1 MANNLKLYRKKAGKT
16 QNQIS
21 EYLGLSINA
30 YGHYETGRRN
40 IPVEYIGRLADLY
53 GVSVDALMGRA
64 ETKLDNIQIKPEIV
78 EEDDVYIPLVASLR
92 CGYGENGQALDII
105 KKIPVPASYIRR
117 WGNNLK
123 CVLAMGDSMSP
134 TIISGD
140 MMLCRPSD
148 AWGDGNIVIV
158 NVNDSDTVK
167 RIYRAKDGG
176 IDLKPDNPTYETMH
190 YTPAEIER
198 YQVHVLG
205 RVLMTISK
213 EL

>member
-1 MANNLKLYRKKAGKT
+1 MNNLKLYRKKAQKT
-16 QNQIS
+16 QKEIAD
-21 EYLGLSINA
+21 YLGIVQQA
-30 YGHYETGRRN
+30 YNHYETGRRN
-40 IPVEYIGRLADLY
+40 IPIENAIKLADLY
-53 GVSVDALMGRA
+53 NVSVDDLLGRTEA
-64 ETKLDNIQIKPEIV
+64 NLDNIQIKPEIV

-117 WGNNLK
+117 WGTNLK

-148 AWGDGNIVIV
+148 AWSDGNIVIV

-167 RIYRAKDGG
+167 RIYRTKDGG
-176 IDLKPDNPTYETMH
+176 IDLKPDNPAYETMH
-190 YTPAEIER
+190 YTPAELER

>member
-1 MANNLKLYRKKAGKT
+1 MNNLKLYRKKAQKT
-16 QNQIS
+16 QKEIAD
-21 EYLGLSINA
+21 YLGIVQQA
-30 YGHYETGRRN
+30 YNHYETGRRN
-40 IPVEYIGRLADLY
+40 IPIENAIKLADLY
-53 GVSVDALMGRA
+53 NVSVDDLLGRTEA
-64 ETKLDNIQIKPEIV
+64 NLDNIVIKPEIV

-148 AWGDGNIVIV
+148 AWSDGNIVIV

-167 RIYRAKDGG
+167 RIYRSKDGG
-176 IDLKPDNPTYETMH
+176 IDLKPDNPAYETMH

>member
-1 MANNLKLYRKKAGKT
+1 MNNLKLYRKKAQKT
-16 QNQIS
+16 QREIAD
-21 EYLGLSINA
+21 YLGIVQQA
-30 YGHYETGRRN
+30 YNHYETGRRN
-40 IPVEYIGRLADLY
+40 IPIENAIKLADLY
-53 GVSVDALMGRA
+53 NVSVDDLLGRTEA
-64 ETKLDNIQIKPEIV
+64 NLDNIVIKPEIV
-78 EEDDVYIPLVASLR
+78 AEDDVYIPLVASLR

-167 RIYRAKDGG
+167 RIYRSKDGG
-176 IDLKPDNPTYETMH
+176 IDLKPDNPAYETMH
-190 YTPAEIER
+190 YTPAEIEK

-205 RVLMTISK
+205 RVMMTLSK

>member
-1 MANNLKLYRKKAGKT
+1 MNNLKLYRKKAQKT
-16 QNQIS
+16 QKEIAD
-21 EYLGLSINA
+21 YLGIVQQA
-30 YGHYETGRRN
+30 YNHYETGRRN
-40 IPVEYIGRLADLY
+40 IPIENAIKLADLY
-53 GVSVDALMGRA
+53 NVSVDVLLGRTEA
-64 ETKLDNIQIKPEIV
+64 KLDNIQIKPEIV
-78 EEDDVYIPLVASLR
+78 AEDDVFIPLVASLR

-176 IDLKPDNPTYETMH
+176 IDLKPDNPAYETMH
-190 YTPAEIER
+190 YSPADIER

-205 RVLMTISK
+205 RVMMTLSK

>member
-16 QNQIS
+16 QNWIS

-40 IPVEYIGRLADLY
+40 IPIEYISKLADLY
-53 GVSVDALMGRA
+53 GITIDELMGRTEA
-64 ETKLDNIQIKPEIV
+64 KLDNIQIKPEIV

-117 WGNNLK
+117 WGNDLK

-167 RIYRAKDGG
+167 RIYRSKDGG
-176 IDLKPDNPTYETMH
+176 IDLKPDNPAYETMH
-190 YTPAEIER
+190 YTPAELEK

>member
-1 MANNLKLYRKKAGKT
+1 MNNLKLYRKKAQKT
-16 QNQIS
+16 QREIAD
-21 EYLGLSINA
+21 YLGIVQQA
-30 YGHYETGRRN
+30 YNHYETGRRN
-40 IPVEYIGRLADLY
+40 IPIENAIKLADLY
-53 GVSVDALMGRA
+53 NVSVDDLLGRTEA
-64 ETKLDNIQIKPEIV
+64 KLDNIQIKPEIV

-176 IDLKPDNPTYETMH
+176 IDLKPDNHAYETMH
-190 YTPAEIER
+190 YTPADIER

>member
-64 ETKLDNIQIKPEIV
+64 ETKLDNIVVKPEIV
-78 EEDDVYIPLVASLR
+78 EDDDVFIPLVASLR

-176 IDLKPDNPTYETMH
+176 IDLKPDNPNYETMH

>member
-1 MANNLKLYRKKAGKT
+1 MNNLKLYRKKAQKT
-16 QNQIS
+16 QKEIAD
-21 EYLGLSINA
+21 YLGIVQQA
-30 YGHYETGRRN
+30 YNHYETGRRN
-40 IPVEYIGRLADLY
+40 IPIENAIKLADLY
-53 GVSVDALMGRA
+53 NVSVDVLLGRTEA
-64 ETKLDNIQIKPEIV
+64 KLDNIQIKPEIV
-78 EEDDVYIPLVASLR
+78 AEDDVYIPLVASLR

-176 IDLKPDNPTYETMH
+176 IDLKPDNPNYETMH

>member
-1 MANNLKLYRKKAGKT
+1 
-16 QNQIS
+16 
-21 EYLGLSINA
+21 
-30 YGHYETGRRN
+30 
-40 IPVEYIGRLADLY
+40 
-53 GVSVDALMGRA
+53 
-64 ETKLDNIQIKPEIV
+64 
-78 EEDDVYIPLVASLR
+78 
-92 CGYGENGQALDII
+92 
-105 KKIPVPASYIRR
+105 
-117 WGNNLK
+117 
-123 CVLAMGDSMSP
+123 MGDSMSP

-167 RIYRAKDGG
+167 RIYRSKDGG
-176 IDLKPDNPTYETMH
+176 IDLKPDNPAYETMH
-190 YTPAEIER
+190 YTPAELEK

>member
-1 MANNLKLYRKKAGKT
+1 MNNLKLYRKKAQKT
-16 QNQIS
+16 QKEIAD
-21 EYLGLSINA
+21 YLGIVQQA
-30 YGHYETGRRN
+30 YNHYETGRRN
-40 IPVEYIGRLADLY
+40 IPIENAIKLADLY
-53 GVSVDALMGRA
+53 NVSVDDLLGRTEA
-64 ETKLDNIQIKPEIV
+64 KLDNIQINPEIV

-140 MMLCRPSD
+140 MMLCRPSE

-167 RIYRAKDGG
+167 RIYRSKDGG
-176 IDLKPDNPTYETMH
+176 IDLKPDNPAYETMH
-190 YTPAEIER
+190 YTPAELEK